1 MLNFTITPE
10 VLYIGIMTVVFLLF
24 LIVFAVSIIRHKNR
38 IRFYTLI
45 IKPDGNLSK
54 VGISFIFLWIV
65 VLFQVAAGKEIT
77 GYFVELLGVIFAAE
91 LGERYMDSKLTISG
105 KSLDILKGKLTD
117 TDESKKTPKAD
128 ADVDF

>member
-10 VLYIGIMTVVFLLF
+10 VLYIGIMTVAFLLF
-24 LIVFAVSIIRHKNR
+24 LIVFTASIIRHKNR
-38 IRFYTLI
+38 TRFYTLI

-128 ADVDF
+128 TDVDF